1 MALNAKTDPNYV
13 PKRINGKFAPGWSGN
28 PGGSLEATRRS
39 FNKDF
44 LLALAAD
51 FKKHGAAAIEKVR
64 EQQPAAYM
72 KICAL
77 LVPREMKLEHSG
89 GLKAM
94 TDEQIEDAIAA
105 IKAWMAAQKA
115 GEGAKVIEG
124 EAEVVPSLP
133 APARPTKASSSGRSD
148 STPPKV
154 LEPVGRHFGV
164 PDGVLDVLV
173 PEVVLQGPR
182 VVSIVR
188 ELESTGMAK
197 HVWVDREWHVGG
209 FPDALDEAVET
220 DGAHWPAALGN
231 EYVGVLR
238 VLAS

>member
-64 EQQPAAYM
+64 KTQPAAYM

-77 LVPREMKLEHSG
+77 LVPREMKVEHAG
-89 GLKAM
+89 GVKAM
-94 TDEQIEDAIAA
+94 SDERIVEAIAA
-105 IKAWMAAQKA
+105 IEGFLARRS
-115 GEGAKVIEG
+115 GETAKVIEG

-133 APARPTKASSSGRSD
+133 APGTPT
-148 STPPKV
+148 T
-154 LEPVGRHFGV
+154 
-164 PDGVLDVLV
+164 
-173 PEVVLQGPR
+173 
-182 VVSIVR
+182 
-188 ELESTGMAK
+188 
-197 HVWVDREWHVGG
+197 
-209 FPDALDEAVET
+209 
-220 DGAHWPAALGN
+220 GN
-231 EYVGVLR
+231 ERSACSQTAATYR
-238 VLAS
+238 KRQE

>member
-39 FNKDF
+39 FNRDF

-64 EQQPAAYM
+64 KTQPAAYM

-89 GLKAM
+89 GVKAM
-94 TDEQIEDAIAA
+94 SDEEIEQTIAA
-105 IKAWMAAQKA
+105 IRAMLDVRVDDAAQ
-115 GEGAKVIEG
+115 VIEG

-133 APARPTKASSSGRSD
+133 APARPTKAS
-148 STPPKV
+148 
-154 LEPVGRHFGV
+154 
-164 PDGVLDVLV
+164 
-173 PEVVLQGPR
+173 
-182 VVSIVR
+182 
-188 ELESTGMAK
+188 
-197 HVWVDREWHVGG
+197 
-209 FPDALDEAVET
+209 
-220 DGAHWPAALGN
+220 
-231 EYVGVLR
+231 
-238 VLAS
+238 

>member
-64 EQQPAAYM
+64 KTQPAAYM

-77 LVPREMKLEHSG
+77 LVPREMQIEHSG
-89 GLKAM
+89 TIKQM
-94 TDEQIEDAIAA
+94 SDEQIEETIAA
-105 IKAWMAAQKA
+105 IQAMLAARA
-115 GEGAKVIEG
+115 DEAAKVIEG

-133 APARPTKASSSGRSD
+133 APGSGGTKM
-148 STPPKV
+148 PK
-154 LEPVGRHFGV
+154 
-164 PDGVLDVLV
+164 
-173 PEVVLQGPR
+173 
-182 VVSIVR
+182 
-188 ELESTGMAK
+188 A
-197 HVWVDREWHVGG
+197 
-209 FPDALDEAVET
+209 
-220 DGAHWPAALGN
+220 
-231 EYVGVLR
+231 
-238 VLAS
+238 

>member
-1 MALNAKTDPNYV
+1 
-13 PKRINGKFAPGWSGN
+13 
-28 PGGSLEATRRS
+28 LETTRRS

-89 GLKAM
+89 GVKAM

-133 APARPTKASSSGRSD
+133 APARPTKAS
-148 STPPKV
+148 
-154 LEPVGRHFGV
+154 
-164 PDGVLDVLV
+164 
-173 PEVVLQGPR
+173 
-182 VVSIVR
+182 
-188 ELESTGMAK
+188 
-197 HVWVDREWHVGG
+197 
-209 FPDALDEAVET
+209 
-220 DGAHWPAALGN
+220 
-231 EYVGVLR
+231 
-238 VLAS
+238 